1 MDRRELLRLV
11 PAGTA
16 LGCAGLLAG
25 RGLGGEKGIQEKKP
39 AAPGLPPL
47 KIIDVGCSRFVY
59 KGLIS
64 LTHCH

>member
-25 RGLGGEKGIQEKKP
+25 RGLGAEKGGQEKKSAP
-39 AAPGLPPL
+39 PGLPPL
-47 KIIDVGCSRFVY
+47 KITDIRTIMTAPDRIRLVSSR
-59 KGLIS
+59 
-64 LTHCH
+64 